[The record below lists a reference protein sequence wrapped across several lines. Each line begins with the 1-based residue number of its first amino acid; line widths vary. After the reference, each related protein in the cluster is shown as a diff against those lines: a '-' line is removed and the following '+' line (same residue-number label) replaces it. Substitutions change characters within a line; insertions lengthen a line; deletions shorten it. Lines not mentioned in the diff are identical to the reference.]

1 MEKPS
6 MHILYIHQYFAT
18 PEGST
23 GTRSYEFARRWAQEG
38 HKVTV
43 LTTTAALVE
52 NDLASVRG
60 RFVKRFSLSGFDVI
74 ALDIMYR
81 QSMGHLRRIVT
92 FCSFL
97 VCASFAVL
105 FVKRIDVVYATSTP
119 LTVGIPALTA
129 KWFRRRPFVFEVRD
143 QWPAVPIGMAIIK
156 NKILIKMLLWL
167 ERWIY
172 KSASA
177 IVALSPGTAAGVKD
191 VLGET
196 QRPVATIPN
205 CSDIELFRPDIDGS
219 SIRIKFR
226 WEDKMVFLHAGAM
239 GKVNGLSFVINA
251 AQRLKDQADVHFVL
265 MGSGSQEQVLSERI
279 GQLGLDNIQ
288 ILESKP
294 KSELPEFI
302 AASDVSLAILSD
314 YPILEHNSANKFFDA
329 LSAGKPV
336 LLNYSGW
343 QRQILEENDAG
354 FGCELCNLDEFVEKV
369 LYFSSHKHKLSE
381 MGRNARRLAGE
392 KFGRAKLSAAALEVI
407 GSV

>member
-1 MEKPS
+1 MEKPN

-18 PEGST
+18 PRGST

-38 HKVTV
+38 HKVTL

-60 RFVKRFSLSGFDVI
+60 RFIKTFSLAGFDVI
-74 ALDIMYR
+74 ALNIPYK
-81 QSMGHLRRIVT
+81 QSMGFLRRIVA
-92 FCSFL
+92 FVSFV
-97 VCASFAVL
+97 VCASLAVL
-105 FVKRIDVVYATSTP
+105 SVRKVDVVYATSTP

-129 KWFRRRPFVFEVRD
+129 KWFRRKPFVFEVRD
-143 QWPAVPIGMAIIK
+143 QWPAVPIEMGIIK

-167 ERWIY
+167 ERRIC

-191 VLGET
+191 ALGET
-196 QRPVATIPN
+196 QKRVATIPN
-205 CSDIELFRPDIDGS
+205 CSDTGLFRPDIDGS
-219 SIRIKFR
+219 SIRREFR

-239 GKVNGLSFVINA
+239 GKVNGLSLVINA

-265 MGSGSQEQVLSERI
+265 MGSGSQKQVLSERI

-294 KSELPEFI
+294 KCELPEYI
-302 AASDVSLAILSD
+302 AASDVSLAILAD

-343 QRQILEENDAG
+343 QRQILEENNAG

-369 LYFSSHKHKLSE
+369 LYFSSHRHKLSE
-381 MGRNARRLAGE
+381 MGQNARRIAE
-392 KFGRAKLSAAALEVI
+392 EEFGRAKLSAEALEVVN
-407 GSV
+407 SV

>member
-1 MEKPS
+1 
-6 MHILYIHQYFAT
+6 MHILYILQYFGT
-18 PEGST
+18 PNG
-23 GTRSYEFARRWAQEG
+23 RSGLRPYEFAKRWAQKG

-43 LTTTAALVE
+43 LTTGSRLVE
-52 NDLASVRG
+52 KDLVG
-60 RFVKRFSLSGFDVI
+60 VGGKFVKRFSIEGFDVI
-74 ALDIMYR
+74 ALNILYK
-81 QSMGHLRRIVT
+81 QSMGFLRRIVA
-92 FCSFL
+92 FVSFV
-97 VCASFAVL
+97 VCASFAIL
-105 FVKRIDVVYATSTP
+105 FVKKVDVVYATSTP
-119 LTVGIPALTA
+119 LTVGVPALVA
-129 KWFRRRPFVFEVRD
+129 KWFRRKPFVFEVRD
-143 QWPAVPIGMAIIK
+143 HWPAVPIEMGIIK

-167 ERWIY
+167 ERRIY

-219 SIRIKFR
+219 SIKRQYR

-251 AQRLKDQADVHFVL
+251 AQRLKDKTDVHFVL
-265 MGSGSQEQVLSERI
+265 MGSGSQKQVLSDKI
-279 GQLGLDNIQ
+279 GRLGLDNIQ
-288 ILESKP
+288 ILESRP
-294 KSELPEFI
+294 KCELPEFI
-302 AASDVSLAILSD
+302 AATDVSLVILAD

-343 QRQILEENDAG
+343 QRQVLEEDNAG

-369 LYFSSHKHKLSE
+369 LYFNSHRAELIE
-381 MGRNARRLAGE
+381 MGQNARRLAEE
-392 KFGRAKLSAAALEVI
+392 KFSRAKLAAEALDVI
-407 GSV
+407 NSI